1 MVIVEVPFNVF
12 LDRNPHLKNRPLNEQ
27 YVHYNDYLQ
36 VIHLQQQSNI
46 TRGGGTDFLQQENLF
61 DILQEDGF
69 SRILVTN

>member
-27 YVHYNDYLQ
+27 FLHYNDYLQ
-36 VIHLQQQSNI
+36 VLSLQQQNSVN
-46 TRGGGTDFLQQENLF
+46 RGGGTDFLQQEDLF

-69 SRILVTN
+69 SRILTTN